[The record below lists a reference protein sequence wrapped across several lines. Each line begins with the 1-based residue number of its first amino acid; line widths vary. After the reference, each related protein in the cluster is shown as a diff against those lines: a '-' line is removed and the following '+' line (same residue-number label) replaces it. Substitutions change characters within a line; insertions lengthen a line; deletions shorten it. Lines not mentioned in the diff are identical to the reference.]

1 MDLPDDNG
9 QEKVKE
15 KETREKRNTKRKR
28 IKDKEKEKGKGKGE
42 ENNKR
47 KRGGEKEEKRKKEK
61 WTSHMFVGVMQV
73 WVHETQAADDV
84 GLFDDLPQHLRAQ
97 VAWRQ
102 NKDLMGGIH
111 TFRVSHPSRP
121 PCMWLSTLHF

>member
-1 MDLPDDNG
+1 
-9 QEKVKE
+9 
-15 KETREKRNTKRKR
+15 
-28 IKDKEKEKGKGKGE
+28 
-42 ENNKR
+42 
-47 KRGGEKEEKRKKEK
+47 
-61 WTSHMFVGVMQV
+61 MFVGLMQV

-111 TFRVSHPSRP
+111 TFRVSHPLPVS
-121 PCMWLSTLHF
+121 LHVAVHLALLVIITQEDCLRDSAGC

>member
-1 MDLPDDNG
+1 
-9 QEKVKE
+9 
-15 KETREKRNTKRKR
+15 
-28 IKDKEKEKGKGKGE
+28 
-42 ENNKR
+42 
-47 KRGGEKEEKRKKEK
+47 
-61 WTSHMFVGVMQV
+61 MQV

-111 TFRVSHPSRP
+111 TFRVSHPLPFS
-121 PCMWLSTLHF
+121 LHVAVYLALKSSHIEKIVTSKVQLVVE

>member
-1 MDLPDDNG
+1 
-9 QEKVKE
+9 
-15 KETREKRNTKRKR
+15 
-28 IKDKEKEKGKGKGE
+28 
-42 ENNKR
+42 
-47 KRGGEKEEKRKKEK
+47 
-61 WTSHMFVGVMQV
+61 MFVGPMQV

-111 TFRVSHPSRP
+111 TFRVSHPLPS
-121 PCMWLSTLHF
+121 PCMWLSTLHCKSLSVETIVTPEVQLVVELVDTGRVVGGSGSPGQLCTI